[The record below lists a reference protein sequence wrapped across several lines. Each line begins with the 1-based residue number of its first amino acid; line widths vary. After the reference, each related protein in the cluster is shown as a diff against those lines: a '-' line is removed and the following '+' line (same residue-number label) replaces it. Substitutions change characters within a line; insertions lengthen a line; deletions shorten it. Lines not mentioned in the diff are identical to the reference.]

1 MASSCRVFRGLVKE
15 VEEEI
20 NHFLSTANV
29 HVLQM
34 AQSETGEHIT
44 ETLIVDSAE
53 GSGED
58 ER

>member
-29 HVLQM
+29 HVLQL
-34 AQSETGEHIT
+34 AQSETGDHISV
-44 ETLIVDSAE
+44 TLLVDSTE